1 MQMCVPQSE
10 RYKLEDQV
18 CIKNQ
23 QHIKVVFLSRS
34 FHFCLTWKSP
44 KNWWYMSKAEKFWF
58 VGRTSSEISPS
69 GYPRAHHA
77 TLSTQIS
84 CSCLKGILWPKNCR
98 KQVRWSAYWGGLKK
112 ENMYWRNENGDAK
125 QRVVLTSLLSLLG
138 LASLKASSPVSF
150 LYSSKTD
157 TKCG

>member
-23 QHIKVVFLSRS
+23 QHIKVVFFSRS

-44 KNWWYMSKAEKFWF
+44 KNWWYMSKAEKIWF
-58 VGRTSSEISPS
+58 LGRTSSEISPG

-77 TLSTQIS
+77 TLSTQT
-84 CSCLKGILWPKNCR
+84 SCLFWFPVIIVPKPFGVIADICQLRHPQNAFSEVYPENFEEIWSIGSGSRAVSR
-98 KQVRWSAYWGGLKK
+98 KTPIY
-112 ENMYWRNENGDAK
+112 
-125 QRVVLTSLLSLLG
+125 SLIFM
-138 LASLKASSPVSF
+138 P
-150 LYSSKTD
+150 TH
-157 TKCG
+157 C